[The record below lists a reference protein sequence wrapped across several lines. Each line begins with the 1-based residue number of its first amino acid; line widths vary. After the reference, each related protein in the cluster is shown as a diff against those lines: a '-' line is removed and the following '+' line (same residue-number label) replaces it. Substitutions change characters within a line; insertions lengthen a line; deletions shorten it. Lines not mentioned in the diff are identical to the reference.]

1 MNNALLVGIG
11 GFIGS
16 MVRYWMSSY
25 VQQLTKHT
33 VFPLGTLAVNVL
45 GCFMIGVL
53 SQLAEDYGIFTSE
66 ARLLMFTGFLGAFTT
81 FSAFG
86 NETMNLL
93 REGQTLLAL
102 GNITG
107 HIVLGLGA
115 VWLAR
120 SLVYLMW
127 T

>member
-1 MNNALLVGIG
+1 MNNALLVGMG

-16 MVRYWMSSY
+16 IVRYWMSGY
-25 VQQLTKHT
+25 VQQLTTHT
-33 VFPLGTLAVNVL
+33 GFPLGTLAVNVL
-45 GCFMIGVL
+45 GCFIIGVL

-66 ARLLMFTGFLGAFTT
+66 ARLLMFTGFLGGFTT
-81 FSAFG
+81 FSTFS

-93 REGQTLLAL
+93 RDGQTLLAL
-102 GNITG
+102 GNLTG

-120 SLVYLMW
+120 SLVYLM
-127 T
+127 